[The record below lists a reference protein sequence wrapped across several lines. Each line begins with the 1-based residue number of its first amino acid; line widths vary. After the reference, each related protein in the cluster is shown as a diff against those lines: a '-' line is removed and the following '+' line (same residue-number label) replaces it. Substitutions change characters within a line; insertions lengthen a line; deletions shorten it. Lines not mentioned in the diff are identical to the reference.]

1 MVLGYKYVLK
11 KMAEMDRRGSIS
23 FNALSAGM
31 NMNTRQLKGML
42 ELMEKMGHV
51 RKIGDINENPELL
64 SCGTC
69 KSCGCCNRG
78 ISYGT
83 TYQLTDKGRR
93 VCST

>member
-1 MVLGYKYVLK
+1 MVLGYRSVLRN
-11 KMAEMDRRGSIS
+11 MAEMDRRGSIS
-23 FNALSAGM
+23 FNDLAKEM
-31 NMNTRQLKGML
+31 NMNMRQLKGML

-51 RKIGDINENPELL
+51 RKIGDNDENPDL

-69 KSCGCCNRG
+69 KSCGFCNSG
-78 ISYGT
+78 ISYGA

>member
-11 KMAEMDRRGSIS
+11 KMAEMDQRGSIS
-23 FNALSAGM
+23 FNALAAGM
-31 NMNTRQLKGML
+31 NMNTRQLRGML
-42 ELMEKMGHV
+42 EVMENMGHV
-51 RKIGDINENPELL
+51 SKIGDNNASPELL

-69 KSCGCCNRG
+69 KSCGCCNSG